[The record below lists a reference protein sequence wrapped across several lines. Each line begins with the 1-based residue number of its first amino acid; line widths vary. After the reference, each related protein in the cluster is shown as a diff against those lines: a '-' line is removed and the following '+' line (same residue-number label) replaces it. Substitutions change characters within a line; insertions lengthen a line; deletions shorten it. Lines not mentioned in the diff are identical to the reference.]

1 MKKKQQKTTT
11 KKTTTTTTKKTGL
24 KGLVK
29 CVSINFNT
37 IDTSNVLDIHKS
49 LMKRKQYK
57 KGLG

>member
-1 MKKKQQKTTT
+1 MKKKTT
-11 KKTTTTTTKKTGL
+11 KNNNKKNNNNKKKKTGL

-29 CVSINFNT
+29 CFSINFNT